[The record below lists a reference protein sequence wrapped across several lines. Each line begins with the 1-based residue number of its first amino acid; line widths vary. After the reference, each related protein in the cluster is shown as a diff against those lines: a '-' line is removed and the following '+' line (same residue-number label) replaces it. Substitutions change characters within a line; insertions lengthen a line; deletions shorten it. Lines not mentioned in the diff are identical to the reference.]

1 MAESPFSDAQW
12 TRMRELTRTHPGRY
26 GLPERV
32 YGSALIGSFNIR
44 KLGARESRDEN
55 TWKWLARVCR
65 RFDLIAIQEVQDE
78 LSGLRHLHKL
88 IGEDFGLL
96 VSDKTGA
103 FPGEP
108 GLGERLAFIYNRRVV
123 RRTEIATDISIDR
136 SKVLKT
142 LQGHNDEIHAA
153 IALYLEELAAASG
166 GGSKPRLKLPTFL
179 SFIRAPFCASFEI
192 TGFPGT
198 EPYQIM
204 VINAHLY
211 FGDFMA
217 DRRQE
222 FEALTGWIKARVNE
236 DDKAYYPNFILAGDL
251 NLDFDNPESDRGRIE
266 RAIKDFNGETP
277 GDVNVNFPF
286 LDPHPG
292 LGEPFHT
299 NARLNQTFDQI
310 GLFARDRRL
319 PDHAG
324 HARMGNDPRGP
335 DYGVFNFVELF
346 REALDAPPVES
357 MSSDER
363 RRFFSRFE
371 HKVSDHMPLWLRL
384 PLPLEGESVA

>member
-1 MAESPFSDAQW
+1 MADSPFTDAQW
-12 TRMRELTRTHPGRY
+12 TIVRELMRAQPSRY

-44 KLGARESRDEN
+44 KLGARESRNDH
-55 TWKWLARVCR
+55 TWEWLASVCR
-65 RFDLIAIQEVQDE
+65 RFDLLAIQEVLDD
-78 LSGLRHLHKL
+78 LGGLRHLRHL
-88 IGEDFGLL
+88 LGDDFGML

-108 GLGERLAFIYNRRVV
+108 GLGERLAFVYNRQVV

-142 LQGHNDEIHAA
+142 LQENNDEIHAA
-153 IALYLEELAAASG
+153 IADYQAELVTASG
-166 GGSKPRLKLPTFL
+166 GGSRPKLKLPTFL
-179 SFIRAPFCASFEI
+179 SFIRAPFCASFEV

-198 EPYQIM
+198 DPYQLM
-204 VINAHLY
+204 AINAHLY

-236 DDKAYYPNFILAGDL
+236 HDKAYYPNFMLVGDL
-251 NLDFDNPESDRGRIE
+251 NLDFDNPRTDRKRIE
-266 RAIKDFNGETP
+266 QAIKGFNGETP
-277 GDVNVNFPF
+277 DDVNVNFPF
-286 LDPHPG
+286 LDPHPSRSQ
-292 LGEPFHT
+292 PFHT

-310 GLFARDRRL
+310 GLFARDQRL
-319 PDHAG
+319 PDHASHG
-324 HARMGNDPRGP
+324 QMGSDPRGP

-346 REALDAPPVES
+346 REALHAPPIEN
-357 MSSDER
+357 MSKDDKKE
-363 RRFFSRFE
+363 FFARFE

-384 PLPLEGESVA
+384 PLPLEGEAVG

>member
-1 MAESPFSDAQW
+1 MPESPFTDAQW
-12 TRMRELTRTHPGRY
+12 AAIRELMHQQPSRY
-26 GLPERV
+26 GLPTRV

-44 KLGARESRDEN
+44 KLGARESRDQN
-55 TWKWLARVCR
+55 TWEWFADVCR
-65 RFDLIAIQEVQDE
+65 RFDLLAIQEVQDE
-78 LSGLRHLHKL
+78 LSGLRHLRQL
-88 IGEDFGLL
+88 LGDDFGML

-108 GLGERLAFIYNRRVV
+108 GLGERLAFIYSRRVV
-123 RRTEIATDISIDR
+123 QRTEIATDISLDR
-136 SKVLKT
+136 SKVLRT
-142 LQGHNDEIHAA
+142 LQENQDEIHDA
-153 IALYLEELAAASG
+153 IGRYLVELEAASG
-166 GGSKPRLKLPTFL
+166 SRSKPKLKMPTFL
-179 SFIRAPFCASFEI
+179 SFIRAPFLASFEI
-192 TGFPGT
+192 RGFPGT
-198 EPYQIM
+198 EPYQLM

-236 DDKAYYPNFILAGDL
+236 HDKAYYPNFMLAGDL
-251 NLDFDNPESDRGRIE
+251 NLDFDNPQSDRARIE

-277 GDVNVNFPF
+277 TDVNVNFPF

-292 LGEPFHT
+292 RSEPFHT

-310 GLFARDRRL
+310 GLFVRDARL
-319 PDHAG
+319 PDHPS
-324 HARMGNDPRGP
+324 HAQMGSAPRGP

-346 REALDAPPVES
+346 REVLHASPIES
-357 MSSDER
+357 MSSSEKKD
-363 RRFFSRFE
+363 FFGRFE

-384 PLPLEGESVA
+384 PLPPED